1 MSTSGFK
8 EKFKGITRTQKLL
21 ITALTLTGGLLFYLI
36 GIATNIFAQ
45 PMFSTVYLAIG
56 AAVTIGILGLAMF
69 LRKRRTFS
77 SKIQTR
83 PAVPIVQRPVKAV
96 SSDFKMAAKPDRTN
110 IDQKIK
116 PSSSPQRVEGL
127 KAEPVKEPTVHQI
140 TVKPEVA
147 QTTSTERF
155 RCQSCKKEFG
165 TPMLMIDYASP
176 KAGLVS
182 YCPYCYEPVD
192 QQKKL

>member
-1 MSTSGFK
+1 MSTSGFM

-21 ITALTLTGGLLFYLI
+21 ITALTFTGGLLFYLI
-36 GIATNIFAQ
+36 GIASNFFAQ

-56 AAVTIGILGLAMF
+56 LAVAIGILGLVMI

-77 SKIQTR
+77 SKIQAKPT
-83 PAVPIVQRPVKAV
+83 VPFVQRPVKAV
-96 SSDFKMAAKPDRTN
+96 SSDFKMASKIERTN
-110 IDQKIK
+110 IEQKIK
-116 PSSSPQRVEGL
+116 PSSYPQRVEGL
-127 KAEPVKEPTVHQI
+127 KVEPVREPTVHQI

-182 YCPYCYEPVD
+182 YCPYCYEPVN